1 MKRLPQRFFPFV
13 VLALALLVIA
23 GCSRNAKRVSTPAA
37 SIQQLAVQADG
48 SWTVDLR
55 LHNYSSMPMRF
66 ERVSLVAS
74 VDEHDA
80 GTLEATPAISI
91 GPSAAD
97 VVRLTL
103 RPQGTARLAVADALA
118 SRRTLSYRLKGS
130 VSATP
135 EDASK
140 ARSFELDDSN
150 SLNPA
155 PGLDGVLR

>member
-1 MKRLPQRFFPFV
+1 YPAAQLDGGGMKRLPQRFFPFV
-13 VLALALLVIA
+13 ALALALLVIA
-23 GCSRNAKRVSTPAA
+23 GCNRNAKRVSPPAA

-91 GPSAAD
+91 GTSAAD
-97 VVRLTL
+97 VVRLSL
-103 RPQGTARLAVADALA
+103 RPHGNARLAVDVSLA
-118 SRRTLSYRLKGS
+118 SSSNLSHC
-130 VSATP
+130 
-135 EDASK
+135 
-140 ARSFELDDSN
+140 
-150 SLNPA
+150 
-155 PGLDGVLR
+155 